1 MQNYEQI
8 LAELGI
14 EVPEDKKSDLKK
26 KMSEN
31 YKTVADYDKQVKKKD
46 EYKISLDDVQ
56 TRLAELEKEDVDGL
70 KDKITTLTQELAD
83 EKEARAKEAKQTE
96 LILGS
101 RHGRGFQSLQHDVD
115 VIDPSEIPAVAR
127 RGRSYR
133 LEGIGIIS
141 SRCTVGEITGIPITI
156 IYRRIAVV
164 IGRGGNGGIVE
175 DGIAWPHISLSGLIG
190 FESCHF
196 TDGGSWSFIEK
207 AVITSRKAYGQ
218 CGNGCIFCNLFHGSI
233 VGFRV

>member
-1 MQNYEQI
+1 MQNYEKI
-8 LAELGI
+8 LEELGI

-96 LILGS
+96 LRDKVKDFLSDKKFVNAITEDSIRSQMIQKLEEENGKNAEDVFKELTTKDGKPIENILVDEKKAPDVKIPSFTTKFNSGEQKKGTQKL
-101 RHGRGFQSLQHDVD
+101 REMSLDD
-115 VIDPSEIPAVAR
+115 RMKLKAEDPDYYATLLNDR
-127 RGRSYR
+127 
-133 LEGIGIIS
+133 
-141 SRCTVGEITGIPITI
+141 
-156 IYRRIAVV
+156 
-164 IGRGGNGGIVE
+164 
-175 DGIAWPHISLSGLIG
+175 
-190 FESCHF
+190 
-196 TDGGSWSFIEK
+196 
-207 AVITSRKAYGQ
+207 
-218 CGNGCIFCNLFHGSI
+218 
-233 VGFRV
+233 

>member
-46 EYKISLDDVQ
+46 DYKISLDDVQ

-70 KDKITTLTQELAD
+70 KAKITTLTQELAD

-96 LILGS
+96 LRDKVKDFLSDKKFVNAITEDSIRSQMIQKLEEENGKNAEDVFKELTTKDGKPIENILVDEKKVPDVKIPSFTTKFNSGEQKKGTQKLREMSLDDRMKLKAEDPDYYATLLNDRQIIPTHSMEVS
-101 RHGRGFQSLQHDVD
+101 R
-115 VIDPSEIPAVAR
+115 
-127 RGRSYR
+127 
-133 LEGIGIIS
+133 
-141 SRCTVGEITGIPITI
+141 
-156 IYRRIAVV
+156 
-164 IGRGGNGGIVE
+164 
-175 DGIAWPHISLSGLIG
+175 
-190 FESCHF
+190 
-196 TDGGSWSFIEK
+196 
-207 AVITSRKAYGQ
+207 
-218 CGNGCIFCNLFHGSI
+218 
-233 VGFRV
+233 

>member
-46 EYKISLDDVQ
+46 DYKIYLDDVQ

-70 KDKITTLTQELAD
+70 KAKITTLTQELAD

-96 LILGS
+96 LRDKVKDFLSDKKFVNAITEDSIRSQMIQKLEEENGKNAEDVFKELTTKDGKPIENILVDEKKVPDVKIPSFTTKFNSGEQKKGTQKL
-101 RHGRGFQSLQHDVD
+101 REMSLDD
-115 VIDPSEIPAVAR
+115 RMKLKAEDPDYYATLLNDR
-127 RGRSYR
+127 
-133 LEGIGIIS
+133 
-141 SRCTVGEITGIPITI
+141 
-156 IYRRIAVV
+156 
-164 IGRGGNGGIVE
+164 
-175 DGIAWPHISLSGLIG
+175 
-190 FESCHF
+190 
-196 TDGGSWSFIEK
+196 
-207 AVITSRKAYGQ
+207 
-218 CGNGCIFCNLFHGSI
+218 
-233 VGFRV
+233 

>member
-46 EYKISLDDVQ
+46 DYKISLDDVQ

-70 KDKITTLTQELAD
+70 KAKITTLTQELAD

-96 LILGS
+96 LRDKVKDFLSDKKFVNAITEDSIRSQMIQKLEEENGKNAEDVFKELTTKDGKPIENILVDEKKVP
-101 RHGRGFQSLQHDVD
+101 DVK
-115 VIDPSEIPAVAR
+115 IPSFTTKFNSGEQKR
-127 RGRSYR
+127 EHRS
-133 LEGIGIIS
+133 
-141 SRCTVGEITGIPITI
+141 
-156 IYRRIAVV
+156 
-164 IGRGGNGGIVE
+164 
-175 DGIAWPHISLSGLIG
+175 
-190 FESCHF
+190 
-196 TDGGSWSFIEK
+196 
-207 AVITSRKAYGQ
+207 
-218 CGNGCIFCNLFHGSI
+218 
-233 VGFRV
+233 

>member
-96 LILGS
+96 LRDKVKDFLSDKKFVNAITEDSIRSQMIQKLEEENGKNAEDVFKELTTKDGKPIENILVDEKKAPDVKIPSFTTKFNSGEQKKGTQKL
-101 RHGRGFQSLQHDVD
+101 REMSLDD
-115 VIDPSEIPAVAR
+115 RMKLKAEDPDYYAT
-127 RGRSYR
+127 
-133 LEGIGIIS
+133 LL
-141 SRCTVGEITGIPITI
+141 
-156 IYRRIAVV
+156 
-164 IGRGGNGGIVE
+164 N
-175 DGIAWPHISLSGLIG
+175 D
-190 FESCHF
+190 
-196 TDGGSWSFIEK
+196 K
-207 AVITSRKAYGQ
+207 
-218 CGNGCIFCNLFHGSI
+218 
-233 VGFRV
+233 

>member
-96 LILGS
+96 LRDKVKDFLSDKKFVNAITEDSIRSQMIQKLEEENGKNAEDVFKELTTKDGKPIENILVDEKKAPDIKIPSFTTKFNSGEQKKGTQKL
-101 RHGRGFQSLQHDVD
+101 REMSLDERMKLKAE
-115 VIDPSEIPAVAR
+115 DPDYYATLLNDR
-127 RGRSYR
+127 
-133 LEGIGIIS
+133 
-141 SRCTVGEITGIPITI
+141 
-156 IYRRIAVV
+156 
-164 IGRGGNGGIVE
+164 
-175 DGIAWPHISLSGLIG
+175 
-190 FESCHF
+190 
-196 TDGGSWSFIEK
+196 
-207 AVITSRKAYGQ
+207 
-218 CGNGCIFCNLFHGSI
+218 
-233 VGFRV
+233 

>member
-46 EYKISLDDVQ
+46 DYKISLDDVQ

-70 KDKITTLTQELAD
+70 KAKITTLTQELAD

-96 LILGS
+96 LRDKVKDFLSDKKFVNAITEDSIRSQMIQKLEEENGKNAEDVFKELTTKDGKPIENILVDEKKVPDVNIPSFTTKFNSGEQKKGTQKLREMSLDDRMKLKAEDPDYYATLLNDRQIIPTHSMEVS
-101 RHGRGFQSLQHDVD
+101 R
-115 VIDPSEIPAVAR
+115 
-127 RGRSYR
+127 
-133 LEGIGIIS
+133 
-141 SRCTVGEITGIPITI
+141 
-156 IYRRIAVV
+156 
-164 IGRGGNGGIVE
+164 
-175 DGIAWPHISLSGLIG
+175 
-190 FESCHF
+190 
-196 TDGGSWSFIEK
+196 
-207 AVITSRKAYGQ
+207 
-218 CGNGCIFCNLFHGSI
+218 
-233 VGFRV
+233 

>member
-70 KDKITTLTQELAD
+70 KAKITTLTQELAD

-96 LILGS
+96 LRDKVKDFLSDKKFVNAITEDSIRSQMIQKLEEENGKNAEDVFKELTTKDGKPIENILVDEKKAPDVKIPSFTTKFNSGEQKKGTQKL
-101 RHGRGFQSLQHDVD
+101 REMSLDD
-115 VIDPSEIPAVAR
+115 RMKLKAEDPDYYATLLNDR
-127 RGRSYR
+127 
-133 LEGIGIIS
+133 
-141 SRCTVGEITGIPITI
+141 
-156 IYRRIAVV
+156 
-164 IGRGGNGGIVE
+164 
-175 DGIAWPHISLSGLIG
+175 
-190 FESCHF
+190 
-196 TDGGSWSFIEK
+196 
-207 AVITSRKAYGQ
+207 
-218 CGNGCIFCNLFHGSI
+218 
-233 VGFRV
+233 

>member
-96 LILGS
+96 LRDKVKDFLSDKKFVNAITEDSIRSQMIQKLEEENGKNAEDVFKELTTKDGKPIENILVDEKKAPDVKIPSFTTKFNSGEQKKGTQKL
-101 RHGRGFQSLQHDVD
+101 REMSLDERMKLKAE
-115 VIDPSEIPAVAR
+115 DPDYYATLLNDR
-127 RGRSYR
+127 
-133 LEGIGIIS
+133 
-141 SRCTVGEITGIPITI
+141 
-156 IYRRIAVV
+156 
-164 IGRGGNGGIVE
+164 
-175 DGIAWPHISLSGLIG
+175 
-190 FESCHF
+190 
-196 TDGGSWSFIEK
+196 
-207 AVITSRKAYGQ
+207 
-218 CGNGCIFCNLFHGSI
+218 
-233 VGFRV
+233 

>member
-46 EYKISLDDVQ
+46 DYKISLDDAQ

-70 KDKITTLTQELAD
+70 KAKITTLIQELAD

-96 LILGS
+96 LRDKVKDFLSDKKFVNAITEDSIRSQMIQKLEEENGKNAEDVFKELTTKDGKPIENILVDEKKAPDVKIPSFTTKFNSGEQKKGTQKL
-101 RHGRGFQSLQHDVD
+101 REMSLDD
-115 VIDPSEIPAVAR
+115 RMKLKAEDPDYYATLLNDR
-127 RGRSYR
+127 
-133 LEGIGIIS
+133 
-141 SRCTVGEITGIPITI
+141 
-156 IYRRIAVV
+156 
-164 IGRGGNGGIVE
+164 
-175 DGIAWPHISLSGLIG
+175 
-190 FESCHF
+190 
-196 TDGGSWSFIEK
+196 
-207 AVITSRKAYGQ
+207 
-218 CGNGCIFCNLFHGSI
+218 
-233 VGFRV
+233 

>member
-46 EYKISLDDVQ
+46 DYKISLDDVQ

-70 KDKITTLTQELAD
+70 KAKITTLTQELAD

-96 LILGS
+96 LRDKVKDFLSDKKFVNAITEDSIRSQMIQKLEEENGKNAEDVFKELTTKDGKPIENILVDEKKVPDVNIPSFTTKFNSGEQKKGTQKL
-101 RHGRGFQSLQHDVD
+101 REMSLDD
-115 VIDPSEIPAVAR
+115 RMKLKA
-127 RGRSYR
+127 
-133 LEGIGIIS
+133 
-141 SRCTVGEITGIPITI
+141 
-156 IYRRIAVV
+156 
-164 IGRGGNGGIVE
+164 E
-175 DGIAWPHISLSGLIG
+175 D
-190 FESCHF
+190 
-196 TDGGSWSFIEK
+196 TDYY
-207 AVITSRKAYGQ
+207 ATLLNDR
-218 CGNGCIFCNLFHGSI
+218 
-233 VGFRV
+233 

>member
-46 EYKISLDDVQ
+46 DYKISLDDVQ

-70 KDKITTLTQELAD
+70 KAKITTLTQELAD

-96 LILGS
+96 LRDKVKDFLSDKKFVNAITEDSIRSQMIQKLEEENGKNAEDVFKELTTKDGKPIENILVDEKKAPDVKIPSFTTKFNSGEQKKGTQKL
-101 RHGRGFQSLQHDVD
+101 REMSLDD
-115 VIDPSEIPAVAR
+115 RMKLKAEDPDYYVTLLNDR
-127 RGRSYR
+127 
-133 LEGIGIIS
+133 
-141 SRCTVGEITGIPITI
+141 
-156 IYRRIAVV
+156 
-164 IGRGGNGGIVE
+164 
-175 DGIAWPHISLSGLIG
+175 
-190 FESCHF
+190 
-196 TDGGSWSFIEK
+196 
-207 AVITSRKAYGQ
+207 
-218 CGNGCIFCNLFHGSI
+218 
-233 VGFRV
+233 

>member
-46 EYKISLDDVQ
+46 DVQ

-96 LILGS
+96 LRDKVKDFLSDKKFVNAITEDSIRSQMIQKLEEENGKNAEDVFKELTTKDGKPIENILVDEKKVPDVKIPSFTTKFNSGEQKKGTQKL
-101 RHGRGFQSLQHDVD
+101 REMSLDD
-115 VIDPSEIPAVAR
+115 RMKLKAEDPDYYATLLNDR
-127 RGRSYR
+127 
-133 LEGIGIIS
+133 
-141 SRCTVGEITGIPITI
+141 
-156 IYRRIAVV
+156 
-164 IGRGGNGGIVE
+164 
-175 DGIAWPHISLSGLIG
+175 
-190 FESCHF
+190 
-196 TDGGSWSFIEK
+196 
-207 AVITSRKAYGQ
+207 
-218 CGNGCIFCNLFHGSI
+218 
-233 VGFRV
+233 